1 MLIPPRRNSLSG
13 GGILGITHIG
23 ALEVLEERGLLRCV
37 REYLGVSAGS
47 MLAFTLSL
55 GYTIAEIRELNF
67 GLDYTLIQNL
77 DPENMFLNMES
88 YGIDNGQNF
97 DKLLGIVLKAKGLP
111 LEITFAEFAAKFPDR
126 PLFRTYATDLQT
138 CLGKEFSL
146 RATPDTPLKFAVQA
160 SACIP
165 FLFTPVKDPSGNMF
179 NDGGSVSNT
188 PFQYLTD
195 SERAET
201 LSLTFNLKDKSGD
214 TSQIMSS
221 FFNYFQRMFISAY
234 VHQDMALHEA
244 WGHHIMYLETN
255 DTNPFHLKATPEEK
269 MELYELGRKSA
280 ARFLETRAA
289 KRLTRRNSLS

>member
-1 MLIPPRRNSLSG
+1 MLIPPRRISLSG

-97 DKLLGIVLKAKGLP
+97 DRLLGIVLKAKGLP

-146 RATPDTPLKFAVQA
+146 RATPDVPIKFAVQA
-160 SACIP
+160 SSCVP
-165 FLFTPVKDPSGNMF
+165 FLFTPIKDSSGNMF
-179 NDGGSVSNT
+179 NDGAAVSNT
-188 PFQYLTD
+188 PFMYLTD
-195 SERAET
+195 EERAET
-201 LSLTFNLKDKSGD
+201 LSLTFNLKDQSGD
-214 TSQIMSS
+214 GSQTMSS
-221 FFNYFQRMFISAY
+221 FFNYFQRVMISAY
-234 VHQDMALHEA
+234 VHQDKAIYER
-244 WGHHIMYLETN
+244 WSNRIIYL
-255 DTNPFHLKATPEEK
+255 DTNGMNPFYFKATAEEK
-269 MELYELGRKSA
+269 RELYELGRKSV
-280 ARFLETRAA
+280 ARFLETKPA
-289 KRLTRRNSLS
+289 KRIARRNSLS